1 MQTLCGDHED
11 EHMHVEITN
20 EDAGAALIR
29 KLFSA
34 ERARVAGITLE
45 LPPYTAAITLDRSE
59 YADISP
65 VIAAQE
71 NAKARG
77 L

>member
-1 MQTLCGDHED
+1 
-11 EHMHVEITN
+11 MHVEITN
-20 EDAGAALIR
+20 EEAGAALIR